1 MNKLQLL
8 ILALRK
14 AGLGKNTI
22 ASNLLVNEKQIT
34 EVDREYQ
41 KNKLKKTGLTNDQLN

>member
-1 MNKLQLL
+1 MNMLELV

-14 AGLGKNTI
+14 AGLDKKTI
-22 ASNLLVNEKQIT
+22 ASNLSVSEKIIN

-41 KNKLKKTGLTNDQLN
+41 KNKLKRTGLTNDQLN